1 MSKEFLF
8 SVQATYQYK
17 IVANTE
23 QEARKI
29 LEDEGGLSIEGEL
42 YIDPDNYSN
51 AYLENVRENKNGSM

>member
-29 LEDEGGLSIEGEL
+29 LEEKGGVEIEGEL
-42 YIDPDNYSN
+42 FIEPDAYSKAN
-51 AYLENVRENKNGSM
+51 LYNVRENEK